1 MGTGRHPAAPPLL
14 PHHRAYGS
22 LSPIQQF
29 DWAMLRVEVASLFL
43 SMRGAVMA
51 VMAAKDFGAALR

>member
-1 MGTGRHPAAPPLL
+1 
-14 PHHRAYGS
+14 
-22 LSPIQQF
+22 
-29 DWAMLRVEVASLFL
+29 MLRVEVASLFL